1 MLEDKNGFAL
11 LHEPSVN
18 DRRPSTAS
26 KGRCTGHI
34 IVGPCPGRVLYFESR
49 LEQNWALCLDAHPM
63 TTVLREQVAFK
74 WQNSSKKKPST
85 HFFDLFVE
93 QTDGRRIAYTVK
105 PEARLNAK
113 FMGEIATVAR
123 QAKEAGFVD
132 DVRLLTDVDLD
143 PVELSNARLT
153 YAMRVP
159 DADADEAATAVIA
172 TMSDVASL
180 GDLTTRIELGARG
193 YRALIRM
200 VRSGRLQPTRHEHL
214 THDTIVFAKGAAA

>member
-26 KGRCTGHI
+26 KGHCTGHLM
-34 IVGPCPGRVLYFESR
+34 VGPWPGRVLYIESR
-49 LEQNWALCLDAHPM
+49 LEQDWAHCLDAHPM
-63 TTVLREQVAFK
+63 TRDLREQVAFK
-74 WQNSSKKKPST
+74 WQDCSKKRRT
-85 HFFDLFVE
+85 HHFDLFVE

-113 FMGEIATVAR
+113 FMAEIATIAR
-123 QAKEAGFVD
+123 QATEVGFVD

-159 DADADEAATAVIA
+159 DADADAAATTVIE
-172 TMSDVASL
+172 TMPDVCSL
-180 GDLTTRIELGARG
+180 GDLTARIGLGARG
-193 YRALIRM
+193 YRALIRII
-200 VRSGRLQPTRHEHL
+200 RNGRLQPTRHEYL
-214 THDTIVFAKGAAA
+214 THETNVFAKGAAA